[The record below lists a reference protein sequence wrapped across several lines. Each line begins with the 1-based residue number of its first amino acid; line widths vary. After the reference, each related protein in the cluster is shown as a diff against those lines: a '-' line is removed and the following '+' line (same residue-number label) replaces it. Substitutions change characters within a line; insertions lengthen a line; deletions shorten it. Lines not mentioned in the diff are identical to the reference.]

1 MILRETA
8 VAGALVLGAAEFAA
22 SGLETAVAETSIA
35 YNQSRLTLRGLHY
48 QTSPHEETKLVRCT
62 SGSVYDVV
70 ADLRPDSPTSRGWH
84 GVELSAENRLALY
97 VPAGC
102 AHGYLTLEDD
112 TELLYQISRPYM
124 PDAAT
129 GVRWDD
135 PTLGIHWPASPRVIS
150 PRDASLPYLPAS

>member
-1 MILRETA
+1 M
-8 VAGALVLGAAEFAA
+8 
-22 SGLETAVAETSIA
+22 AETSIA
-35 YNQSRLTLRGLHY
+35 FNRSRLTLRGLHY
-48 QTSPHEETKLVRCT
+48 QTAPHEETKLVRCT
-62 SGSVYDVV
+62 RGSVYDVV
-70 ADLRPDSPTSRGWH
+70 ADLRPDSPTSRGWF
-84 GVELSAENRLALY
+84 GVELSAENCLALY

-135 PTLGIHWPASPRVIS
+135 PTLAIDWPGPPWAIS
-150 PRDASLPYLPAS
+150 ERDASYPLLEVDGPG